1 LFLILALASCTG
13 ILGAPAASGQA
24 AGDISLPVGTKLYIR
39 LETPVSTTSS
49 HLNGPVT
56 AHVVREVPAS
66 GGVAIPLGSLVSG
79 EIAKLIPSSSPT
91 QRARVLMRFDRLEIP
106 GESLISFSA
115 HVATVENARETVLPD
130 GTIQG
135 VLASELPISMIEK
148 ATAKLGQ
155 SGSATGVDVQKES
168 AKLLGKSDT
177 TIDYP
182 VGTDVDLVLDQ
193 PLQLSQVFNS
203 AISDRLSPDALA
215 TIQGLLSNAP
225 QRVQGKDGK
234 PGDPINLV
242 IVGSQAEIQRAFQ
255 QAGWVEPERAAQQ
268 SIWRSTRAIIGEVA
282 YGTAPVSDLYLFGRR
297 EDLAFAKML
306 NTVAKRHHL
315 RLWRSDVRTAQGREV
330 WLGASTHDF
339 GYDVRPGV
347 ISHAID
353 PNLDDE
359 RAKVGADLAA
369 TKRVSAEQ
377 LVTRSNSL
385 STGLTATGAAWKT
398 DGRLLAIVLEPSTGS
413 PPSSH
418 GLERHPSAVISTSS
432 HL

>member
-1 LFLILALASCTG
+1 MGALGSR
-13 ILGAPAASGQA
+13 AASGQA
-24 AGDISLPVGTKLYIR
+24 AGNISLPAGTGLYIR
-39 LETPVSTTSS
+39 LETPVSTASS

-56 AHVVREVPAS
+56 ARVVREVLSS
-66 GGVAIPLGSLVSG
+66 GGVAIPLGTLVSG
-79 EIAKLIPSSSPT
+79 EIAKLIPSSSLT

-106 GESLISFSA
+106 GELPISFSA
-115 HVATVENARETVLPD
+115 HVTTVENARETVLPN

-135 VLASELPISMIEK
+135 VLAGELPISMIEK

-155 SGSATGVDVQKES
+155 SGGQTGADMQKES

-177 TIDYP
+177 TINYP
-182 VGTDVDLVLDQ
+182 AGTDVDLSLDQ
-193 PLQLSQVFNS
+193 PLQLSQVFSS
-203 AISDRLSPDALA
+203 AISDQLSPDILT

-242 IVGSQAEIQRAFQ
+242 IVGSQQEIQRAFQ
-255 QAGWVEPERAAQQ
+255 QAGWLEPERATQQ

-282 YGTAPVSDLYLFGRR
+282 YGQAPVSDLYLFGRR

-315 RLWRSDVRTAQGREV
+315 RLWRVAVRTADGREI

-369 TKRVSAEQ
+369 TKLVRAEQ
-377 LVTRSNSL
+377 LVTRSDPF
-385 STGLTATGAAWKT
+385 STGLTATGASWKT
-398 DGRLLAIVLEPSTGS
+398 DGRLLAIVLDPFAAS
-413 PPSSH
+413 PASSH
-418 GLERHPSAVISTSS
+418 
-432 HL
+432 

>member
-1 LFLILALASCTG
+1 MFLILALASCVGVVLTR
-13 ILGAPAASGQA
+13 AESGQA
-24 AGDISLPVGTKLYIR
+24 SGRISLPAGTKLYIR
-39 LETPVSTTSS
+39 LESPVSTTSS
-49 HLNGPVT
+49 HLHGPVT
-56 AHVVREVPAS
+56 ARVVREVLAS
-66 GGVAIPLGSLVSG
+66 GGVAIPLGTLVNG

-91 QRARVLMRFDRLEIP
+91 QRARVLVRFDRLEIP
-106 GESLISFSA
+106 GESPISFSA
-115 HVATVENARETVLPD
+115 HVTAVENARETVLPD

-155 SGSATGVDVQKES
+155 GASATSVDVQKES

-182 VGTDVDLVLDQ
+182 AGTDVDLALDQ
-193 PLQLSQVFNS
+193 PLQLSQVFSS
-203 AISDRLSPDALA
+203 AISDQLSPDILA

-242 IVGSQAEIQRAFQ
+242 IVGSQQEIQRAFQ
-255 QAGWVEPERAAQQ
+255 QAGWLEPARASEE
-268 SIWRSTRAIIGEVA
+268 SIWRSTRAIMGEVA
-282 YGTAPVSDLYLFGRR
+282 YGQAPVSDLYLFGRR

-315 RLWRSDVRTAQGREV
+315 RLWRADVRTADGREI
-330 WLGASTHDF
+330 WLAASTHDF
-339 GYDVRPGV
+339 GYDIRPGV

-369 TKRVSAEQ
+369 TKLVRAEQ
-377 LVTRSNSL
+377 LVTRSNPL
-385 STGLTATGAAWKT
+385 STGLTATGASWKT
-398 DGRLLAIVLEPSTGS
+398 DGRLLAIVLNPSAAS
-413 PPSSH
+413 PPPSH
-418 GLERHPSAVISTSS
+418 
-432 HL
+432 